1 MPQLTTRSTLTLPA
15 TDQLA
20 QTALLRFAL
29 SPDGSTL
36 VYKASAGGVTQLY
49 RRELDQLNAVAIPG
63 TENGDGPFFSPEG
76 DWLAFDSDGILKKVA
91 LRGGPATTICAL
103 PGAFRHATR
112 TADDTIIGVAN
123 SGLLQV
129 PGAGGEPR
137 QFLDLEEGETD
148 HGVSRRSAGRSS
160 GTVPQ

>member
-76 DWLAFDSDGILKKVA
+76 DWLAFDELDSDGILKKV
-91 LRGGPATTICAL
+91 
-103 PGAFRHATR
+103 
-112 TADDTIIGVAN
+112 
-123 SGLLQV
+123 SGS
-129 PGAGGEPR
+129 
-137 QFLDLEEGETD
+137 
-148 HGVSRRSAGRSS
+148 SRKPKLGWM
-160 GTVPQ
+160 PQ